1 MTWSRVWSVMA
12 VGDLRAR
19 RGATSRRG
27 RSTARRIFP
36 RQEGEAVSGT
46 FLVRRRLP
54 GLRRAGPSAPLDA
67 SPYGVVV
74 PSLPWHAAWLQHR
87 RGMIPCWAG
96 TGRADD
102 RHGHVGVVRQPD

>member
-1 MTWSRVWSVMA
+1 MTWSRVWSDMA
-12 VGDLRAR
+12 STSGAR

-36 RQEGEAVSGT
+36 RHDGEAGSGT

-67 SPYGVVV
+67 SPGLTYGVVV
-74 PSLPWHAAWLQHR
+74 ASLPWHAAWLQHQ
-87 RGMIPCWAG
+87 RGIDNDD
-96 TGRADD
+96 GR
-102 RHGHVGVVRQPD
+102 P